1 MATATLTTEAA
12 APAASSGTPRWLH
25 VVAVATAV
33 AALPL
38 LFLGAEVT
46 TKQVGLVDQ
55 QGLRQPW
62 HLFTEVSK
70 GIDEHGMRYFT
81 DVANWGLL
89 IEHSHRTFG
98 WLVGMGAIT
107 LALGLGLAEK
117 RRWFR
122 WIGVVALVA
131 VVCQGVLGI
140 LRVNLHALAGREF
153 AMIHGCTAQ
162 LVFALLV
169 SVAYLTSSGWKNV
182 VGGELARASGD
193 SRLRR
198 LALLTAG
205 LVYLQIVFGA
215 IVRHTDA
222 VIGPR
227 VHLLLAFG
235 VVASAAIL
243 GASYWMNRA
252 RDVRLALHLRILF
265 GLVAL
270 QLVLGVEAW
279 LSKFVTDGRWVQLKP
294 LTAYPDLARSLHLLI
309 GSFLF
314 ATTVVITLRVY
325 LGKSMATSATATSV
339 RQMEATA

>member
-1 MATATLTTEAA
+1 MATAALTTEAA
-12 APAASSGTPRWLH
+12 VPATLPGTPRWVH

-46 TKQVGLVDQ
+46 TKQVGMVDQ

-70 GIDEHGMRYFT
+70 GINEHGIRYFA
-81 DVANWGLL
+81 DGANWGLL

-107 LALGLGLAEK
+107 LAVGLGFSEKHRWLRWLGL
-117 RRWFR
+117 
-122 WIGVVALVA
+122 VALVA

-169 SVAYLTSSGWKNV
+169 SVAYLTSSGWKNGF
-182 VGGELARASGD
+182 GGELTITPSD

-198 LALLTAG
+198 LALGTAG

-227 VHLLLAFG
+227 VHLLLAFA
-235 VVASAAIL
+235 VVASAATL
-243 GASYWMNRA
+243 GASYWMNRE
-252 RDVRLALHLRILF
+252 RDVRLALHLRILI
-265 GLVAL
+265 GLVGL

-294 LTAYPDLARSLHLLI
+294 LTAYPDLARSLHLLT

-314 ATTVVITLRVY
+314 ATTVVITLRAY
-325 LGKSMATSATATSV
+325 LGRSMASSATATSV
-339 RQMEATA
+339 RQVEATA